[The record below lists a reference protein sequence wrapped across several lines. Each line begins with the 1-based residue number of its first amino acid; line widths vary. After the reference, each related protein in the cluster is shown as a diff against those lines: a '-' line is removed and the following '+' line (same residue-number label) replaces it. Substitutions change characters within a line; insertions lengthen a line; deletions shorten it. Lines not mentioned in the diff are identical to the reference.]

1 MAQKIETLESYLK
14 EKEDRLSKEQN
25 MTANQ
30 IEAQL
35 ERFNTERKELFA
47 KIEQLNSV
55 LTTKDRELTIV
66 KNKFESTIEDA
77 DKKKKVLDE
86 AKNEFQAEKQKLNE
100 KIEQLRQKN

>member
-1 MAQKIETLESYLK
+1 MAQKIETLEAYLK
-14 EKEDRLSKEQN
+14 EKEERLQKDQS
-25 MTANQ
+25 MTASQ
-30 IEAQL
+30 MEAQL

-77 DKKKKVLDE
+77 DKRKKALDE
-86 AKNEFQAEKQKLNE
+86 LKSEF
-100 KIEQLRQKN
+100 